1 MSKITSPILLDTTG
15 KDINSTL
22 RGISNLMSK
31 ADRAFIDDG
40 MASLER
46 VWSSAQI
53 IDSFTVSNQMMGSEV
68 NFNPVSGS
76 EIVVVTPVEN
86 QTTLVLTHTSTS
98 GEASQFVTVIPCK
111 GEYNWSTGEFTLPNG
126 AVAHLNRHSVMAF
139 KGTNTLSINEGTLT
153 AIYRTVAF
161 GDGSGIIYGGTAQE
175 V

>member
-53 IDSFTVSNQMMGSEV
+53 IDSFTVSN
-68 NFNPVSGS
+68 
-76 EIVVVTPVEN
+76 
-86 QTTLVLTHTSTS
+86 
-98 GEASQFVTVIPCK
+98 
-111 GEYNWSTGEFTLPNG
+111 
-126 AVAHLNRHSVMAF
+126 
-139 KGTNTLSINEGTLT
+139 
-153 AIYRTVAF
+153 
-161 GDGSGIIYGGTAQE
+161 
-175 V
+175 